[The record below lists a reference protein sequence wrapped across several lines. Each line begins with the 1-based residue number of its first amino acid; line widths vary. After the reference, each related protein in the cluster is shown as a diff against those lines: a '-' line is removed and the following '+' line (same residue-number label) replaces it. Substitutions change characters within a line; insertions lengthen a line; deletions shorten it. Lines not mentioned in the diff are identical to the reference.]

1 MWGVRTEEMSTVL
14 LLYTRFASPHNQRV
28 TESLIERI
36 LQDHLGMFDPK
47 DIKSESLTPSYT
59 NSNLSSETT

>member
-1 MWGVRTEEMSTVL
+1 MASAIVCVCLEHRDVCVL
-14 LLYTRFASPHNQRV
+14 LFYAMYARFASPHNQRV

-47 DIKSESLTPSYT
+47 DIKSKCAYSTLHQ
-59 NSNLSSETT
+59 

>member
-1 MWGVRTEEMSTVL
+1 MCVCLEHRDVCVL
-14 LLYTRFASPHNQRV
+14 LFYARFASPHNQRV

-47 DIKSESLTPSYT
+47 DIKSKCAYSTLHQ
-59 NSNLSSETT
+59 

>member
-1 MWGVRTEEMSTVL
+1 ML

-47 DIKSESLTPSYT
+47 DIKSESFTPPYT
-59 NSNLSSETT
+59 SSALSSETT